1 MSTSQRQKALKR
13 GATAEWLAAGFLM
26 LKGWRLIARRVGG
39 KGGEIDLVMR
49 RGQLIAFIEV
59 KSRSAQHTA
68 LMSVTPTKIRLIGKT
83 ARMWQARNPWAAGL
97 SFRGDIVA
105 MGGWR
110 WPLHVAGAFEIGEF
124 HP

>member
-1 MSTSQRQKALKR
+1 MSLHQRQKALKR
-13 GATAEWLAAGFLM
+13 GAYAEWFAAGFLM

-59 KSRSAQHTA
+59 KSRSTRDIA
-68 LMSVTPTKIRLIGKT
+68 LMSVTPAKIRLIGRT
-83 ARMWQARNPWAAGL
+83 GRMWQSRNRWSEGM
-97 SFRGDIVA
+97 SFRGDIVG

-110 WPLHVAGAFEIGEF
+110 LPLHVEGAFEITGM
-124 HP
+124 